1 MAKGKKQWVWVPA
14 MPSKVPDV
22 LKREVSS
29 KAESLVEDYLKPK
42 HVEPPPKE
50 PQFNYVV
57 DIFTRWRGCFFYFM
71 ARYACPGSNRTAP
84 FFEIGFAR
92 LEFVGDDRF
101 DLAYFRH
108 TGKWWSVYS
117 ALTLDEALDLV
128 KSEGIFQP

>member
-1 MAKGKKQWVWVPA
+1 MAKGKKQWGWVRTK
-14 MPSKVPDV
+14 PSQVPDA

-29 KAESLVEDYLKPK
+29 KAENLVKNYLKPE
-42 HVEPPPKE
+42 HVKPPPKK
-50 PQFNYVV
+50 PKFNYLV
-57 DIFTRWRGCFFYFM
+57 DLFIRWKGRFFYFI
-71 ARYACPGSNRTAP
+71 ARYACPGPNSIAP

-101 DLAYFRH
+101 DLAYFRP
-108 TGKWWSVYS
+108 TGEWWPVHC